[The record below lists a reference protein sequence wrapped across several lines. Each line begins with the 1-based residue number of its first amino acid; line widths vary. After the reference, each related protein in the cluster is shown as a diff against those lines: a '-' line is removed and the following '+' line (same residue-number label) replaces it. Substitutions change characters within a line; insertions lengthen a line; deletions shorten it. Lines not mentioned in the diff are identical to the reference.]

1 MKLIVVSGLSG
12 SGKTIALQAM
22 EDMGVYCI
30 DNLPFKL
37 LPSLARHLKN
47 APNRNYSD
55 AAVGVDARNLTDDFE
70 EFSAIFVARSYSSP
84 PMTRPC

>member
-22 EDMGVYCI
+22 EDMGIYCI

-37 LPSLARHLKN
+37 LPSLGAHLKN
-47 APNRNYSD
+47 APRRHYKD
-55 AAVGVDARNLTDDFE
+55 AAVGIDARNLTDDFE
-70 EFSAIFVARSYSSP
+70 EFPAVLELNFRQP
-84 PMTRPC
+84 